1 MGLLGSCSLSFSH
14 LVPVSPDDDLS
25 NGSLFFGLS
34 AFSPL
39 LEPVTSLLLTR
50 QLDPTKA
57 AGFDCVEGCL
67 GDLDLSSLFLDPRLR
82 EGLLGPLVCEDD
94 LCCEDLVGFSGVVFF
109 EEFLDLLRVS
119 KGFLGEA
126 AHCAA
131 GILLVL
137 DALSYRSFI
146 AFTFSRSSSQA
157 WTAIST
163 MADLFRGP
171 LAWSS

>member
-1 MGLLGSCSLSFSH
+1 MVLLGSCFLSFSH
-14 LVPVSPDDDLS
+14 LVPVSPDDDLPDGGLFLGF
-25 NGSLFFGLS
+25 GSF
-34 AFSPL
+34 APL
-39 LEPVTSLLLTR
+39 LEPVASFFLAR
-50 QLDPTKA
+50 QLDPSEA
-57 AGFDCVEGCL
+57 ASSNFLQLVL
-67 GDLDLSSLFLDPRLR
+67 GYLDPVRLCCLDPGR
-82 EGLLGPLVCEDD
+82 RSIPGPFVCEDD
-94 LCCEDLVGFSGVVFF
+94 LCCEDLVGFSRVVFF
-109 EEFLDLLRVS
+109 EEFLDLLWVS
-119 KGFLGEA
+119 KWFLWEA

-146 AFTFSRSSSQA
+146 AFTFSKSSSQA

>member
-1 MGLLGSCSLSFSH
+1 VVLLGSCFLSFSH
-14 LVPVSPDDDLS
+14 LVPVSPDDDLPDR
-25 NGSLFFGLS
+25 GLLLGLG

-82 EGLLGPLVCEDD
+82 EGLLGPFVCEDD
-94 LCCEDLVGFSGVVFF
+94 LCCEDLVGFSRVVFF
-109 EEFLDLLRVS
+109 EEFLDLLWVS
-119 KGFLGEA
+119 KWFLWEA

-146 AFTFSRSSSQA
+146 AFTLSKSSSQA

>member
-1 MGLLGSCSLSFSH
+1 MVLLGSCFLSFSH
-14 LVPVSPDDDLS
+14 LVPVSPDDDLPDR
-25 NGSLFFGLS
+25 GLLFRFG

-50 QLDPTKA
+50 QLDPAKA
-57 AGFDCVEGCL
+57 ACSDLVQGCL
-67 GDLDLSSLFLDPRLR
+67 GYLDLSSLFLDPGLR
-82 EGLLGPLVCEDD
+82 EGLLGPFVCEDD
-94 LCCEDLVGFSGVVFF
+94 LCGEDLVGLSRVVFF

-119 KGFLGEA
+119 KRFLGEA

-171 LAWSS
+171 LSWSS